1 LSSFHVKVRKSR
13 DIHNY
18 DRRLRSVL
26 DKIRTS
32 ESVKEGNKIS
42 ILKFQPQCFAE
53 GLAASR
59 ILKYIYSLLQIEKML
74 DRSFEKATGED
85 MVRIVEGIERN
96 EKWSDWT
103 KQDFKVTIKKFYRWL
118 RGIQTRGFYPDSIL

>member
-1 LSSFHVKVRKSR
+1 
-13 DIHNY
+13 
-18 DRRLRSVL
+18 
-26 DKIRTS
+26 
-32 ESVKEGNKIS
+32 
-42 ILKFQPQCFAE
+42 
-53 GLAASR
+53 
-59 ILKYIYSLLQIEKML
+59 ML